1 MALLRVWT
9 GRVKQVT
16 NTNASHKF
24 QPGNKFGGR
33 KPISEEV
40 KELARAATPRAI
52 QRQIELME
60 SKDENVEQMGSTEF
74 VSAEELKS

>member
-1 MALLRVWT
+1 MPR
-9 GRVKQVT
+9 
-16 NTNASHKF
+16 HKF

-33 KPISEEV
+33 KPVSEEV